1 MVLAFVLRLTVVAVG
16 VYGVNYVMAVES
28 DKIERRRNIAIVV
41 GFTAL
46 MFFFGA
52 DLLALLLNS
61 LGVQD

>member
-16 VYGVNYVMAVES
+16 VYGVNYVIAVES

-46 MFFFGA
+46 MFFFRA